1 MTALLNSP
9 TFWTLIAFVAFV
21 IVLFRPVK
29 KALLGGLDS
38 RIAQIRAEV
47 EEAQR
52 LREEAQALLAS
63 YQRKQRE
70 AVQEAEEIVSRAREE
85 AENHRAQAERQLA
98 ELLQRQEALAVE
110 KIAQA
115 EASATKEVRD
125 IAIDLAVAATEKILS
140 EKVTGALADKLV
152 ADAIEELPRKLQ

>member
-70 AVQEAEEIVSRAREE
+70 AVQEAEEIVSRARDE